1 VFRGLFN
8 LFNDRPITMSI
19 DVLDLDGSDVEHKI
33 GNVSISITGF
43 KRGVLEYNWY
53 GIGEKGLIRIGI
65 QPHDFGD
72 ISLPDHISTRLNNN
86 SMYYISESETKIH
99 SNRPNSSRDFN
110 LINFEDK
117 DIERKKCIAA
127 GTFGVVYKCKV
138 KNFSEI
144 VVVKDMNIEED
155 DSVTSWKKEI
165 EIMAQNKSRY
175 ITNIIGYCYSHKT
188 LSIVMEYVKRKSLF
202 DILHNKKVSL
212 SLLHRIRMSRHCLRG
227 LVWLHGKNIAHR
239 DVKSLNILVTEDYSC
254 KLSDFGSA
262 KLYLITFNTPNVGSK
277 LWMAPEVK
285 TNDYEPKASDIWSMG
300 IVLYE
305 ILTGILPAW
314 NEEEELAIIPTDED
328 YIGKKIISR
337 CVVRD
342 PETRPLSFVILEA
355 LDSWIESILT
365 SIYMS
370 DIKEKKIDK
379 MRRENDND
387 IIELYNY
394 LVNKNP
400 YRVDELLTKVNG
412 LPEPQFKNVDL
423 YSNNFFKI

>member
-1 VFRGLFN
+1 LLLTQNFIHR
-8 LFNDRPITMSI
+8 
-19 DVLDLDGSDVEHKI
+19 DGV
-33 GNVSISITGF
+33 
-43 KRGVLEYNWY
+43 RQ
-53 GIGEKGLIRIGI
+53 EK
-65 QPHDFGD
+65 
-72 ISLPDHISTRLNNN
+72 
-86 SMYYISESETKIH
+86 K
-99 SNRPNSSRDFN
+99 
-110 LINFEDK
+110 
-117 DIERKKCIAA
+117 
-127 GTFGVVYKCKV
+127 
-138 KNFSEI
+138 
-144 VVVKDMNIEED
+144 
-155 DSVTSWKKEI
+155 
-165 EIMAQNKSRY
+165 
-175 ITNIIGYCYSHKT
+175 
-188 LSIVMEYVKRKSLF
+188 LF